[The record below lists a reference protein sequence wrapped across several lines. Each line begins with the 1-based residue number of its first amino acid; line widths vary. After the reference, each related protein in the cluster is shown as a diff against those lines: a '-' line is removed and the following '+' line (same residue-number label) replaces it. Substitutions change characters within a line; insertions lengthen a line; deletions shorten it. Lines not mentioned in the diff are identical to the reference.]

1 MNDWKTNGKNRA
13 VPQVHDTL
21 YVRTTIFFVLILLF
35 VLGFGN
41 RLQAQQNPDKKTMK
55 NFRQAE
61 AASNANDFIQAE
73 SFLRKVMKRD
83 PGFVKAYLLQGDIY
97 ASQHRLEKAIGI
109 YRRALS
115 LNSVSYPAVFF
126 VLAGWEYKT
135 GNYTASLH
143 DVQHFLRFE
152 NKNTPRHEKVEK
164 LLKNA
169 AFAANAVAHPEKT
182 TLKKLNNGINS
193 PADEYINFVD
203 VEGKQLFFTRKFLEQ
218 EQGKPVYK
226 EHFYLSVQNKGVWQP
241 PEKMQFSWDSTL
253 NMGGMSL
260 STDGQTMYFTGCYW
274 PGGFGSCDIY
284 ASKKRGHT
292 WLFPQHLDRNV
303 NTPHWDSQAVI
314 SSDKKQLFFASK
326 RPGGKG
332 GSDIWMCIRQANG
345 RWGKAINPGDSINT
359 AGNEMAPFLHADN
372 RTLYFSSNGRT
383 GMGGYDLYI
392 SREDSSGH
400 WSKATNLGY
409 PVNTKANEINLFV
422 SLDGSRAWLSSDR
435 DTTKTGFN
443 IFSFPVYAKIHPG
456 KVLFVKGVVQDA
468 RSGKK
473 LSVRIVLTD
482 LTTGRAV
489 DSAISDI
496 VSGRFLMVLHE
507 GTDYAFN
514 IQKKGYL
521 IYSQSFNLKEF
532 PGLTSV
538 NKTFKLTPI
547 TKGAVMRLQNI
558 RFDFDRSTLKLS
570 ALPELNKLVA
580 FLQKNPM
587 LKILIAGYTDNV
599 GSVNYNLKLSQER
612 AKAVFDYLVSKG
624 IDAGRMQYR
633 GFGNTHPVSNNQTP
647 QGRAANRRT
656 EIVIR

>member
-1 MNDWKTNGKNRA
+1 MSCDKVKTFKKYFTFQDTSPVRA
-13 VPQVHDTL
+13 VIL
-21 YVRTTIFFVLILLF
+21 FVGLILF
-35 VLGFGN
+35 ILGFGN
-41 RLQAQQNPDKKTMK
+41 RLQAQQHPDKKTIK
-55 NFRQAE
+55 IFRQAQE
-61 AASNANDFIQAE
+61 AYQAHDLAQAE
-73 SFLRKVMKRD
+73 IFLKKALRRN
-83 PGFVKAYLLQGDIY
+83 PEFVKAYLLQGDIS
-97 ASQHRLEKAIGI
+97 ASQHKLNNAIES

-115 LNSVSYPAVFF
+115 FDSVSYPVAFF

-135 GNYTASLH
+135 GNYTTSLH
-143 DVQHFLRFE
+143 NIQYFLRFG
-152 NKNTPRHEKVEK
+152 NKNTPRHGEAEK

-182 TLKKLNNGINS
+182 TLKRLNNGINS

-203 VEGKQLFFTRKFLEQ
+203 VEGKQLIFTRKILEQ
-218 EQGKPVYK
+218 EKGKPVYK
-226 EHFYLSVQNKGVWQP
+226 EHFYLSVQNKGEWQP
-241 PEKMQFSWDSTL
+241 PEKMRFSWDSTL

-284 ASKKRGHT
+284 ASKKRGYT
-292 WLFPQHLDRNV
+292 WQFPKHLDRNV
-303 NTPHWDSQAVI
+303 NTSHWDSQAVI
-314 SSDKKQLFFASK
+314 SSDKKRLFFASK

-332 GSDIWMCIRQANG
+332 GSDIWMCIRQADG
-345 RWGKAINPGDSINT
+345 HWGKAINPGDSINS

-383 GMGGYDLYI
+383 GMGGYDLYV
-392 SREDSSGH
+392 SRENSSGH

-409 PVNTKANEINLFV
+409 PVNTMANEINLFV
-422 SLDGSRAWLSSDR
+422 NLDGSQAWLSSDR
-435 DTTKTGFN
+435 NTTKSGFD
-443 IFSFPVYAKIHPG
+443 IFSFPVYAKIRPG

-468 RSGKK
+468 RSGKR

-489 DSAISDI
+489 DSAISDM
-496 VSGRFLMVLHE
+496 VSGRFLMVLHD

-521 IYSQSFNLKEF
+521 IYSQSFNLKDF

-538 NKTFKLTPI
+538 NKTFELTPI
-547 TKGAVMRLQNI
+547 AKGAVMRLQNI
-558 RFDFDRSTLKLS
+558 RFDFDRSTLKSS
-570 ALPELNKLVA
+570 AFPELNKLVV
-580 FLQKNPM
+580 FLQKNPT

-599 GSVNYNLKLSQER
+599 GGVNYNQKLSLER

-624 IDAGRMQYR
+624 IDAGRMQYQ
-633 GFGNTHPVSNNQTP
+633 GFGNTHPISNNQTP
-647 QGRAANRRT
+647 EGRAANRRT
-656 EIVIR
+656 EIVIK

>member
-1 MNDWKTNGKNRA
+1 M
-13 VPQVHDTL
+13 PQMHDAL
-21 YVRTTIFFVLILLF
+21 HVCATIFFVMILLF
-35 VLGFGN
+35 VSGFGN
-41 RLQAQQNPDKKTMK
+41 RLQAQQNPDKKTIK
-55 NFRQAE
+55 IFRQAVM
-61 AASNANDFIQAE
+61 ASNANDLIQAE
-73 SFLRKVMKRD
+73 SFLKKVLKRD
-83 PGFVKAYLLQGDIY
+83 TGFVKAYLLQGDIY
-97 ASQHRLEKAIGI
+97 ASRKRLFKAIES
-109 YRRALS
+109 YRRGLAFDS
-115 LNSVSYPAVFF
+115 ISSPFAFF

-143 DVQHFLRFE
+143 DVQHFLQFE
-152 NKNTPRHEKVEK
+152 NKNIPRHRKAEK

-169 AFAANAVAHPEKT
+169 AFAANAIAHPEKT
-182 TLKKLNNGINS
+182 MLKKLNHGINS
-193 PADEYINFVD
+193 PADEYINFVN

-218 EQGKPVYK
+218 IQGKPVYK
-226 EHFYLSVQNKGVWQP
+226 EHFYLSVQKKGVWQS
-241 PEKMQFSWDSTL
+241 PEKMRFSWDSAL

-292 WLFPQHLDRNV
+292 WQFPQHLDRNV
-303 NTPHWDSQAVI
+303 NTSHWDSQAVI
-314 SSDKKQLFFASK
+314 SSDKRHLFFASK

-332 GSDIWMCIRQANG
+332 GSDIWMDTRQADG
-345 RWGKAINPGDSINT
+345 RWGKAINLGDSINT

-383 GMGGYDLYI
+383 GMGGYDLYV

-435 DTTKTGFN
+435 DTTKSGFD
-443 IFSFPVYAKIHPG
+443 IFSFPVFDKMRPG
-456 KVLFVKGVVQDA
+456 KALFVKGVVQDA

-473 LSVRIVLTD
+473 LSAGIVLTN
-482 LTTGRAV
+482 LATGRAV
-489 DSAISDI
+489 DSTISNT
-496 VSGRFLMVLHE
+496 VSGRFLMVLHG

-538 NKTFKLTPI
+538 SRTFKLTPVA
-547 TKGAVMRLQNI
+547 KGAVMRLQNI
-558 RFDFDRSTLKLS
+558 RFDFDRSTLKSS
-570 ALPELNKLVA
+570 AFPELNKLVV
-580 FLQKNPM
+580 FLRKNPT
-587 LKILIAGYTDNV
+587 LKILIAGYTDNA
-599 GSVNYNLKLSQER
+599 GSVDYNLKLSQER
-612 AKAVFDYLVSKG
+612 AKAVFDYFVSKG

-633 GFGNTHPVSNNQTP
+633 GFGKTHPISNNQTP
-647 QGRAANRRT
+647 GGRAANRRT
-656 EIVIR
+656 EIVMR

>member
-1 MNDWKTNGKNRA
+1 M
-13 VPQVHDTL
+13 HDALRVCTA
-21 YVRTTIFFVLILLF
+21 IFCVLILLF
-35 VLGFGN
+35 ASGFGN

-55 NFRQAE
+55 IFRQAV

-73 SFLRKVMKRD
+73 SFLKKVLKRD
-83 PGFVKAYLLQGDIY
+83 AGFVKAYLLQGDIY
-97 ASQHRLEKAIGI
+97 ASQHSLEKAIGI

-115 LNSVSYPAVFF
+115 LDSVSYPAAFF

-135 GNYTASLH
+135 GNYTASLR
-143 DVQHFLRFE
+143 DVQHFLQFE
-152 NKNTPRHEKVEK
+152 NKNMPQHGKAEK

-218 EQGKPVYK
+218 EQGKSVYK

-241 PEKMQFSWDSTL
+241 PEKMQFSWDSAL

-260 STDGQTMYFTGCYW
+260 STDEQAMYFTGCYW

-284 ASKKRGHT
+284 ASKKRDHS
-292 WLFPQHLDRNV
+292 WLFPKHLDSNV
-303 NTPHWDSQAVI
+303 NTSRWDSQAVI

-332 GSDIWMCIRQANG
+332 GSDIWMSTRQADG
-345 RWGKAINPGDSINT
+345 RWGNAINLGDSINT

-383 GMGGYDLYI
+383 GMGGYDLYV

-400 WSKATNLGY
+400 WSKAMNLGY
-409 PVNTKANEINLFV
+409 PVNTKANEISLFI
-422 SLDGSRAWLSSDR
+422 SPDGSRAWLSSDR
-435 DTTKTGFN
+435 DTTRSGFD
-443 IFSFPVYAKIHPG
+443 IFSFPVYAKIRPG
-456 KVLFVKGVVQDA
+456 KVQFVKGVVQNA

-473 LSVRIVLTD
+473 LSAGIVLTD
-482 LTTGRAV
+482 LTTGQVV
-489 DSAISDI
+489 DSAVSDT
-496 VSGRFLMVLHE
+496 VSGRFLMVLHG

-547 TKGAVMRLQNI
+547 AKGAVMRLQNI
-558 RFDFDRSTLKLS
+558 RFGFDHSTLKSS
-570 ALPELNKLVA
+570 AFPELNKLVI
-580 FLQKNPM
+580 FLRKNSM
-587 LKILIAGYTDNV
+587 LRILIAGYTDNI
-599 GSVNYNLKLSQER
+599 GSVDYNLKLSQER

-633 GFGNTHPVSNNQTP
+633 GFGNTHPISNNQTP
-647 QGRAANRRT
+647 GGRAANRRT
-656 EIVIR
+656 EIIIR

>member
-1 MNDWKTNGKNRA
+1 VNDWKTNGKNPA
-13 VPQVHDTL
+13 VPQKHDNL
-21 YVRTTIFFVLILLF
+21 HVCAAVFCVLVLLF
-35 VLGFGN
+35 VPGFGN
-41 RLQAQQNPDKKTMK
+41 SLQAQQNPDKKTVK
-55 NFRQAE
+55 IFRQAV
-61 AASNANDFIQAE
+61 AASNANDLIQAE
-73 SFLRKVMKRD
+73 SFLKKVLKRD
-83 PGFVKAYLLQGDIY
+83 PGFVKAYLLRGDIY

-109 YRRALS
+109 YHRALS
-115 LNSVSYPAVFF
+115 LDSVSYPAAFF

-135 GNYTASLH
+135 GNYTASLY
-143 DVQHFLRFE
+143 DIQYFLRFG
-152 NKNTPRHEKVEK
+152 NKNIPRYRKAEK
-164 LLKNA
+164 LLKNT
-169 AFAANAVAHPEKT
+169 AFAANAVAHPDKT
-182 TLKKLNNGINS
+182 TLKKINHGINS

-203 VEGKQLFFTRKFLEQ
+203 VEEKQLFFTRKFLER

-241 PEKMQFSWDSTL
+241 PEKMRFSWDSTL

-274 PGGFGSCDIY
+274 PESFGSCDIY

-292 WLFPQHLDRNV
+292 WQFPQHLDRNV
-303 NTPHWDSQAVI
+303 NTSHWDSQAVI

-332 GSDIWMCIRQANG
+332 GSDIWISTRQADG
-345 RWGKAINPGDSINT
+345 RWGKAINPGDNINT

-383 GMGGYDLYI
+383 GMGGYDLYV

-435 DTTKTGFN
+435 DTTKSGFD
-443 IFSFPVYAKIHPG
+443 IFSFPVFDKMRPG
-456 KVLFVKGVVQDA
+456 KALFVKGVVQDA

-473 LSVRIVLTD
+473 LSAEIVLTN
-482 LTTGRAV
+482 LATGRTA
-489 DSAISDI
+489 DSAISNM
-496 VSGRFLMVLHE
+496 VSGRFLIVLHDD
-507 GTDYAFN
+507 TDYALN

-538 NKTFKLTPI
+538 NKTFKLTPV

-558 RFDFDRSTLKLS
+558 RFGFDRYTLKFS
-570 ALPELNKLVA
+570 AFPELNRLVA
-580 FLQKNPM
+580 FLRKNPT
-587 LKILIAGYTDNV
+587 LKILIAGYTDNA
-599 GSVNYNLKLSQER
+599 GSTDYNLKLSQER
-612 AKAVFDYLVSKG
+612 AKVVFDYLVSKG
-624 IDAGRMQYR
+624 INA
-633 GFGNTHPVSNNQTP
+633 
-647 QGRAANRRT
+647 
-656 EIVIR
+656 